1 MNKKILRSLIS
12 ITSVV
17 GIVTSIPFTVSTCS
31 MSKEPIELECND
43 DTIPGDITGYINS
56 SIAATASLSGH
67 IETNTGESVSGVTF
81 TCEGLN
87 QQTGLNINTTTGVI
101 NGTLTK
107 KPTSP
112 NFRIKF
118 TANVD
123 GKQLEGYTNP
133 FTITVNPTKLE
144 CNDDTIP
151 GNITGNVNKQ
161 ITTTTSLL
169 NHIKTDTGEAVSG
182 VTFDCNDLPN
192 GLSINQSTGAISG
205 TPKEETSSKKFII
218 TFNASIDGEALEGQ
232 IDKFT
237 TSIGPE
243 IPSSLISEVG
253 VYDEIR
259 STTTNVATQELRG
272 NIKTNTGIIVNKA
285 DHGLRFTLSQGS
297 LPSGLSFNSDTGVI
311 SGTCTTAGTY
321 KFKITANAT
330 VYGAALSYQ
339 TREFAITISNT
350 ILPDTVYKFQDTSR
364 TILTGFTDEFIN
376 NHSGYST
383 CNTMQIMGN
392 VTSIADDAFHGN
404 SVSTIPSFI
413 KNLTFT
419 DGSQCS
425 SIETNAFLFGTPL
438 TSVIFP
444 NSLRE
449 IGVCAFLGCGNI
461 ASITFPSSL
470 TTIGNFAFNSCSS
483 LTSIHWNLPT
493 NYSTAITIGEDV
505 FSTMPTGG
513 TFTCSTA
520 GVDLNVLKTWLEGK
534 GFPTDWTFTR

>member
-1 MNKKILRSLIS
+1 MNKKLLKSIIS
-12 ITSVV
+12 ITSVF

-43 DTIPGDITGYINS
+43 DTIPGDITGDVNTMIT
-56 SIAATASLSGH
+56 ATAPLSGH

-87 QQTGLNINTTTGVI
+87 QQTGLNINTTSGVI

-118 TANVD
+118 TANVH
-123 GKQLEGYTNP
+123 GKQLEGYTDP
-133 FTITVNPTKLE
+133 FTITVNPTELE
-144 CNDDTIP
+144 CNDGTIP

-169 NHIKTDTGEAVSG
+169 NHIKTNTGESVSG
-182 VTFDCNDLPN
+182 VTFACDGLPN

-205 TPKEETSSKKFII
+205 APQEETSSKKFTI
-218 TFNASIDGEALEGQ
+218 TFYASIDGKRLEGQ

-243 IPSSLISEVG
+243 IPSSLTSEVG

-272 NIKTNTGIIVNKA
+272 NIKTNTGIVVNKA

-364 TILTGFTDEFIN
+364 TILTGFTDEFID
-376 NHSGYST
+376 NHSAYNSY
-383 CNTMQIMGN
+383 NTMQIMGN
-392 VTSIADDAFHGN
+392 VTSIAKDAFHGN
-404 SVSTIPSFI
+404 SVTTIPEFI
-413 KNLTFT
+413 KNLTFA

-425 SIETNAFLFGTPL
+425 SIQQNAFLFGWRL
-438 TSVIFP
+438 TSVILP

-449 IGVCAFLGCGNI
+449 IGACAFLG
-461 ASITFPSSL
+461 
-470 TTIGNFAFNSCSS
+470 CSS

-493 NYSTAITIGEDV
+493 NYSTAITLGEEV
-505 FSTMPTGG
+505 FTSMPTGG
-513 TFTCSTA
+513 TFTCSIA
-520 GVDLNVLKTWLEGK
+520 GIDLNVLKSWLENK